1 MTDKTLEKARRE
13 TPEWFPDLFG
23 RRLFEWF
30 DNPIGTL
37 RDMERMIKVEEF
49 VDGKELVVRAEMP
62 GIDPDKDVEVHV
74 RNHVLEIRA
83 ERTESEEKKEKEKA
97 THRSEFRYGS
107 FYRAVA
113 LPPDATEHDV
123 HATYKDGIL
132 EVRVP
137 LDQKQADATKV
148 EVTRS

>member
-1 MTDKTLEKARRE
+1 MADTSIEKSRRDRSD
-13 TPEWFPDLFG
+13 WLPDQFG

-30 DNPIGTL
+30 DNPFHSL
-37 RDMERMIKVEEF
+37 RDMERMIKVEEV
-49 VDGKELVVRAEMP
+49 VDGKELLIRAEMP

-83 ERTESEEKKEKEKA
+83 ERTEREEEKEK
-97 THRSEFRYGS
+97 HRSEFRYGS
-107 FYRAVA
+107 FYRAIA

-137 LDQKQADATKV
+137 LDQKQSDATKI
-148 EVTRS
+148 EVTRA

>member
-1 MTDKTLEKARRE
+1 MADKSLEKARRD
-13 TPEWFPDLFG
+13 TAEWFPDLFG

-30 DNPIGTL
+30 DNPIASF
-37 RDMERMIKVEEF
+37 RDMERMIKVEEV
-49 VDGKELVVRAEMP
+49 VDGKDLVVRAEMP
-62 GIDPDKDVEVHV
+62 GIDPDKDTEVHV

-83 ERTESEEKKEKEKA
+83 ERSESAETKEKE

-137 LDQKQADATKV
+137 LDQKQAEATKI

>member
-1 MTDKTLEKARRE
+1 MPEKTVEKTRRE
-13 TPEWFPDLFG
+13 SPEWFPDLFG
-23 RRLFEWF
+23 RRLLDWF
-30 DNPIGTL
+30 DNPLATF
-37 RDMERMIKVEEF
+37 REMERMIKVEEF
-49 VDGKELVVRAEMP
+49 VEDKELVVRAEMP

-74 RNHVLEIRA
+74 RNHVLEIRV
-83 ERTESEEKKEKEKA
+83 ERTESEEKKEKE
-97 THRSEFRYGS
+97 THRSEFRYGN

-137 LDQKQADATKV
+137 LDQKQADATKI

>member
-1 MTDKTLEKARRE
+1 MADTSIEKSRRE
-13 TPEWFPDLFG
+13 RSDWLPDQFG

-30 DNPIGTL
+30 DNPL
-37 RDMERMIKVEEF
+37 ASWRDAERMIKVEEV

-62 GIDPDKDVEVHV
+62 GIDPDKDVVVHV
-74 RNHVLEIRA
+74 RNHMLEIRA
-83 ERTESEEKKEKEKA
+83 ERKESATKQEKD
-97 THRSEFRYGS
+97 TRRSEFRYGS
-107 FYRAVA
+107 FYRAIA

-123 HATYKDGIL
+123 HANYKDGIL

-137 LDQKQADATKV
+137 LDQKQSDATKI

>member
-1 MTDKTLEKARRE
+1 MADKTLEKTRRDA
-13 TPEWFPDLFG
+13 PEWFPDLFG

-30 DNPIGTL
+30 DNPLASL

-49 VDGKELVVRAEMP
+49 VEGKELVVRAEMP
-62 GIDPDKDVEVHV
+62 GIDPDKDVDVHV

-83 ERTESEEKKEKEKA
+83 ERRESEEKKDKES
-97 THRSEFRYGS
+97 HRSEFRYGS

-137 LDQKQADATKV
+137 LDQKQADATKI

>member
-1 MTDKTLEKARRE
+1 MADKTLEKTRRD

-30 DNPIGTL
+30 DKPVASL
-37 RDMERMIKVEEF
+37 RDMERMIKVEGF

-62 GIDPDKDVEVHV
+62 GTDPDKVVEVHV

-83 ERTESEEKKEKEKA
+83 DRTESEEKKEKE

-137 LDQKQADATKV
+137 LDQKQADATKI